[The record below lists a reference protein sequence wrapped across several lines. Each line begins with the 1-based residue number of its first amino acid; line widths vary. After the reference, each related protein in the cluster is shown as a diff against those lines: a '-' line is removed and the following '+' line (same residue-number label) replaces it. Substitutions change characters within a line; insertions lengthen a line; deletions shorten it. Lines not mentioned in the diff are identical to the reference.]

1 MKATTEQLQQIPLLS
16 KLALDQLAQL
26 QAHAAV
32 KHYLQGEIILHE
44 GDRLPAQL
52 FAVLSGRIEIK
63 KTASTGKETILR
75 TLPAGEL
82 FAAPGLL
89 GDGVAPATVVAEQD
103 CQILTVERATLLEII
118 QNTPEVA
125 LQIIAVLT
133 ERLQHLHQVVHGL
146 VSERAIVRLAQFIQ
160 TAAIAEGTDVLNQGL
175 QLRSCLPYYQIA
187 RSIGI
192 TYEECIRLFKQIQ
205 TVVTYRRGGKILVLD
220 QAKLDAIANGHIA

>member
-82 FAAPGLL
+82 LL
-89 GDGVAPATVVAEQD
+89 
-103 CQILTVERATLLEII
+103 
-118 QNTPEVA
+118 
-125 LQIIAVLT
+125 
-133 ERLQHLHQVVHGL
+133 HL
-146 VSERAIVRLAQFIQ
+146 
-160 TAAIAEGTDVLNQGL
+160 D
-175 QLRSCLPYYQIA
+175 Y
-187 RSIGI
+187 
-192 TYEECIRLFKQIQ
+192 
-205 TVVTYRRGGKILVLD
+205 
-220 QAKLDAIANGHIA
+220 